1 MIGRVKNGI
10 PQPLGASRQV
20 LDGINGVNF
29 ALFSE
34 HASLVELCLFSYNG
48 KEHRFRMIKCGS
60 VWTLWLAG
68 VDCGLKYGFRAHGE
82 DNPQQG
88 IYFNPQKVMLDPYAK
103 AVDSKPL
110 FQTDEQV
117 LLFSLDN
124 ELDNG
129 KIAPKAIVLN
139 TETDQDFD
147 WQDEHSPHYSWA
159 ETIIYELHVKGFSQ
173 LNPAVPRNLRGSYA
187 GLAHPASID
196 YLKKLGVTALELMPV
211 AFHADEL
218 HLQRRG
224 LSNYWGYNVL
234 APFAVDSGYW
244 SGQIGTSPISEFK
257 QMVKALHNAGFEVI
271 LDVVFNHTADSD
283 LLQPTLSQR
292 GLDNANYYWLTE
304 NGEYHNWSGCG
315 NTLNLSKPS
324 TSQWVLDCL
333 RYWVE
338 EFHIDGFRFDLATIL
353 GREPDFNRH
362 AEIFQRIAAEPLLKN
377 KKFIAEPW
385 DIGWGG
391 YQLGNF
397 PDHFAE
403 WNDRFRDDIRR
414 FWLHY
419 QGNMG
424 LFAQRFCAS
433 ATIFQHDQKR
443 PSASINYI
451 CSHDG
456 FTLHDL
462 VSYQHKHNWAN
473 GEENRDGHNEN
484 YNNNFGIEGESE
496 QPDILDKRRSVKQ
509 ALLATALLAKG
520 TPMLLAG
527 DEFGHTQDGNNNTY
541 CQDNE
546 ITWIDWM
553 QQDQQLL
560 TFSRAIIRIRKQI
573 TALSDDDSWWDDS
586 RVTWLNQQG
595 QPMSIADWEDSS
607 SVGFQIQIDK
617 KWLLVINRNNN
628 EQEFQLSANEWRSI
642 QQQDVVLNGNNLKVE
657 KLGLYVLSR

>member
-1 MIGRVKNGI
+1 M
-10 PQPLGASRQV
+10 
-20 LDGINGVNF
+20 
-29 ALFSE
+29 
-34 HASLVELCLFSYNG
+34 
-48 KEHRFRMIKCGS
+48 
-60 VWTLWLAG
+60 
-68 VDCGLKYGFRAHGE
+68 
-82 DNPQQG
+82 
-88 IYFNPQKVMLDPYAK
+88 
-103 AVDSKPL
+103 
-110 FQTDEQV
+110 
-117 LLFSLDN
+117 
-124 ELDNG
+124 
-129 KIAPKAIVLN
+129 
-139 TETDQDFD
+139 
-147 WQDEHSPHYSWA
+147 
-159 ETIIYELHVKGFSQ
+159 
-173 LNPAVPRNLRGSYA
+173 
-187 GLAHPASID
+187 
-196 YLKKLGVTALELMPV
+196 
-211 AFHADEL
+211 
-218 HLQRRG
+218 
-224 LSNYWGYNVL
+224 
-234 APFAVDSGYW
+234 
-244 SGQIGTSPISEFK
+244 
-257 QMVKALHNAGFEVI
+257 
-271 LDVVFNHTADSD
+271 
-283 LLQPTLSQR
+283 
-292 GLDNANYYWLTE
+292 TE